1 MHSLLY
7 DAGLGAGAI
16 PTAAAVNRVLR
27 DGLGQFGAL
36 DVAVLGEILTP
47 LAPGSFLVIASL
59 TNVAKNVAWLS
70 ASATRAGFHNSFVI
84 RENLADVTAKT
95 GPQGIASSHAQYVQV
110 GGVRAVAYPELLAPA
125 HNSHTHFLK
134 APSDACE
141 VPRLA
146 TVSEREEFISQAL
159 TLHSKSVIYDDVT
172 LDQVSQGSLE
182 ALGRLKDIYAEEKYL
197 LT

>member
-1 MHSLLY
+1 MQSLLY
-7 DAGLGAGAI
+7 DAGLVAGAI

-27 DGLGQFGAL
+27 DGLGQWRITSSVAL

-95 GPQGIASSHAQYVQV
+95 GPQGIAQQFKLRTSRW
-110 GGVRAVAYPELLAPA
+110 RAC
-125 HNSHTHFLK
+125 S
-134 APSDACE
+134 C
-141 VPRLA
+141 VP
-146 TVSEREEFISQAL
+146 
-159 TLHSKSVIYDDVT
+159 
-172 LDQVSQGSLE
+172 
-182 ALGRLKDIYAEEKYL
+182 
-197 LT
+197 